1 MAVADLLEKIGEGA
15 KTVGRVA
22 GAVAEPLAKRTAEV
36 VSGEAPEIDQD
47 KRARA
52 EKLEDEQLAIKAS
65 TLENNLAMGQKYGTL
80 TPDQQQQYVD
90 EITKIYSNPRHA
102 PTLMEKLRKAIH
114 PDGTFA
120 QAPQKTL
127 ENPTPEGGTLHADT
141 LAAMMKAKP
150 NYQNFK
156 TPEGKIVTIDENR
169 EQPGPGWTKV
179 GNASGIPRSLGFGIG
194 PQQAIIAMQT
204 TNQQFAKPDGTF
216 YTAAELAALP
226 PTTQLRA
233 YASGGEVFYGIADQT
248 QHTVTIGNMVYK
260 MDQFG
265 DIDPNA
271 PLGVARVGSTST
283 QTAPGGGQ
291 VVTATT
297 KPNVAGALTG
307 AKPVS
312 PTAPPSATGAR
323 PVNPGA
329 LNSIPRTPPAG
340 AQPQSILPN
349 IQGMT
354 PHNAQMAQKAQP
366 AVTALLGLYG
376 DPQNPGTP
384 SMMDYAK
391 LADDP
396 HAQKTL
402 GEAFKLLDQQMGEIS
417 DPGVLQTLG
426 TAAGWAN
433 FRAQAES
440 GAQQAAGTQ
449 MTPQERAY
457 FDAAIASMADIIGSR
472 AATGQSAARF
482 SVKAIQ
488 NELPLIGLSGTPDSA
503 SYLTKMQTIG
513 RQIRVGL
520 NGMPDNSRAL
530 AWLTKREAD
539 IAKQKGSTGSVA
551 SALGG
556 KGKVSLKAAMALP
569 QNKGKTEQQVE
580 QDIQARGYEVTRP

>member
-52 EKLEDEQLAIKAS
+52 EKLEDEQLAARAS
-65 TLENNLAMGQKYGTL
+65 ILENSLAMGQKYGTL

-283 QTAPGGGQ
+283 QTTPGGGL
-291 VVTATT
+291 VITATT
-297 KPNVAGALTG
+297 RPNVAGALTG

-312 PTAPPSATGAR
+312 STAPPSATGAR
-323 PVNPGA
+323 PVALGA
-329 LNSIPRTPPAG
+329 LNSLPKVTKPTAT
-340 AQPQSILPN
+340 QPQSIFPDLSRVPYKF
-349 IQGMT
+349 QSE
-354 PHNAQMAQKAQP
+354 AQKLKPVVVAE
-366 AVTALLGLYG
+366 AGLYG
-376 DPQNPGTP
+376 DPGHPTIP

-449 MTPQERAY
+449 MTPEERAY
-457 FDAAIASMADIIGSR
+457 FDAAIRSMADIIGARS
-472 AATGQSAARF
+472 ATGQSAARF
-482 SVKAIQ
+482 SVRAIQ
-488 NELPLIGLSGTPDSA
+488 NELPLIGLSGTPDSQ
-503 SYLTKMQTIG
+503 SYFNKMQGILV
-513 RQIRVGL
+513 QIRGGL
-520 NGMPDNSRAL
+520 DGMPDNGRAM
-530 AWLTKREAD
+530 AWLNRREAD
-539 IAKQKGSTGSVA
+539 IAKQKGSAGTVA
-551 SALGG
+551 GALGG

-569 QNKGKTEQQVE
+569 QNKGKTEQQV
-580 QDIQARGYEVTRP
+580 